1 MASSTLT
8 TPPTA
13 PKRAERTSRRVHD
26 GEHPVGSRAWT
37 PSKLA
42 RVATMLFVGALFI
55 VPIIGFIAMAFR
67 DNDNVQAGA
76 DGFLG
81 LSGISWDNVVY
92 SWSQVDG
99 FGPGGGGLFVQWMQN
114 SLFVSIGGALLAVL
128 AAIPAGYALARLR
141 FRYRKTVLFITL
153 VTMVIP
159 NTVLVIPLFLEVS
172 AIGAVGE
179 LWPVLVI
186 MGFFPF
192 GVYLSYIHF
201 MTTMPAELVEAA
213 RIDGLGEIAI
223 FFQVGLPISRQAV
236 ALVAFFSF
244 VANWT
249 NFFLPLALLSSNQE
263 NKTVSI
269 GLQELIGAS
278 PLFNPTVA
286 AGLDVKLY
294 MPQLALA
301 TVISMLPLLVLFIG
315 AQRFLMRGQTVGAVK
330 G

>member
-1 MASSTLT
+1 MAVLAPPPTDNAASSS
-8 TPPTA
+8 A
-13 PKRAERTSRRVHD
+13 AADRARAGRKPLS
-26 GEHPVGSRAWT
+26 VGR
-37 PSKLA
+37 LA
-42 RVATMLFVGALFI
+42 RVVTLLFVAAIFI
-55 VPIIGFIAMAFR
+55 FPIIGFVAMAFR
-67 DNDNVQAGA
+67 DA
-76 DGFLG
+76 DQVAANQGGFLG
-81 LSGISWDNVVY
+81 LGGVSWGNAVF
-92 SWSQVDG
+92 SWSQVNG
-99 FGPGGGGLFVQWMQN
+99 FGPGGGGLFSRWMLN
-114 SLFVSIGGALLAVL
+114 SLVLAVGGGLLAVV
-128 AAIPAGYALARLR
+128 AALPAGYAMARLR
-141 FRYRKTVLFITL
+141 FPARRVVLFITL
-153 VTMVIP
+153 LAMVMP

-172 AIGAVGE
+172 AVGAVGE
-179 LWPVLVI
+179 LWPVVVI

-192 GVYLSYIHF
+192 GTYLAYIHF
-201 MTTMPAELVEAA
+201 MTTLPPELVEAA

-223 FFQVGLPISRQAV
+223 FFRVATPISKQAV

-249 NFFLPLALLSSNQE
+249 NFFLPLALLSSNQA

-286 AGLDVKLY
+286 AGLSVKLY

-301 TVISMLPLLVLFIG
+301 TFLSMIPLLVVFLG

>member
-1 MASSTLT
+1 MTLT
-8 TPPTA
+8 TRPPRLSRV
-13 PKRAERTSRRVHD
+13 PRTE
-26 GEHPVGSRAWT
+26 EHPVGSSKWT
-37 PSKLA
+37 PGRVA
-42 RVATMLFVGALFI
+42 RVATMLFVATLFI

-67 DNDNVQAGA
+67 DNDSVQAGT

-81 LSGISWDNVVY
+81 LGGVSWDNVVY
-92 SWSQVDG
+92 SWSQVNG
-99 FGPGGGGLFVQWMQN
+99 FGPNGGGLFVQWMGN
-114 SLFVSIGGALLAVL
+114 SLFVSVGGALLAVL

-141 FRYRKTVLFITL
+141 FRFRKTVLVVTL
-153 VTMVIP
+153 ITMVIP

-201 MTTMPAELVEAA
+201 MTTMPSELVEAA

-223 FFQVGLPISRQAV
+223 FFQVGLPISKQAV

-244 VANWT
+244 VANWA
-249 NFFLPLALLSSNQE
+249 NFFLPLALLSSNQS
-263 NKTVSI
+263 NKTISI

-301 TVISMLPLLVLFIG
+301 TVISMLPLLLLFIG
-315 AQRFLMRGQTVGAVK
+315 AQRYLMSGQTVGAVK